1 MNLLSIIFAGLAVS
15 STAKEGAIRGGL
27 FNTPQTSKLIKAEED
42 GIANQWIVVYKDNIE
57 EEAIEQEQAARSAEV
72 REEQRARESAK
83 EEGCE
88 RERVL
93 AKGRVAARD
102 CLQARVILC
111 LRGSGVLCASASARV
126 RVRARISW
134 SSP

>member
-1 MNLLSIIFAGLAVS
+1 MDALPISASRGALASLPAPACTTVS
-15 STAKEGAIRGGL
+15 SRQDARTLPVHLGRLRA
-27 FNTPQTSKLIKAEED
+27 AE
-42 GIANQWIVVYKDNIE
+42 AAE

-102 CLQARVILC
+102 CLQARVLLC